1 VQQRTSTNIGLTV
14 ERIFP
19 AQEDVSVTSILFSGG
34 RTPNLMNEVLTL
46 AVNQM
51 SAFFIIGQIGTDTL
65 NHIRYECPI
74 IHL

>member
-1 VQQRTSTNIGLTV
+1 
-14 ERIFP
+14 
-19 AQEDVSVTSILFSGG
+19 
-34 RTPNLMNEVLTL
+34 MNEVLTL